1 MDYFSI
7 VVIDNGGAQNSL
19 PQQVTIPVSIN
30 VTQLDDAPFFAS
42 SPPTD
47 SNLPDVISWNDEEDY
62 IYEIVVVDSDWPWQG
77 YPEIQLRSSLPNGQN
92 GIISGKDELYY
103 LGLLNG
109 LMRGI
114 TLFRLKHAAG
124 MI

>member
-1 MDYFSI
+1 M
-7 VVIDNGGAQNSL
+7 
-19 PQQVTIPVSIN
+19 TIPVSIN

-77 YPEIQLRSSLPNGQN
+77 YPEIQLRSSLPTWAKWNDLGQ
-92 GIISGKDELYY
+92 GRALLSGAPKWFDEGNY
-103 LGLLNG
+103 
-109 LMRGI
+109 
-114 TLFRLKHAAG
+114 TFRLKHAAG